1 MFKRRATH
9 SRMVYSK
16 SLLSDRQRV
25 IQQVCCFFVFV
36 LVSVEKNRSRVLRKT
51 FEKKVNRNF
60 TKI

>member
-36 LVSVEKNRSRVLRKT
+36 LVSVEKNRSRVLRK
-51 FEKKVNRNF
+51 N
-60 TKI
+60 I